1 MPFQEIQI
9 SLPILTH
16 LSIITSLEK
25 KIEARTGEVVA
36 AEARLADKER
46 QIENLK
52 RLLEQRYHSEYGNS
66 SRGSGEIN
74 KHLHLRSLL
83 KRCLQNLTIRS
94 TLSQSLAYF
103 VDSDFWRPYPFYPS
117 TL

>member
-1 MPFQEIQI
+1 MSIDC
-9 SLPILTH
+9 H

-52 RLLEQRYHSEYGNS
+52 RLLEQRYHSE
-66 SRGSGEIN
+66 
-74 KHLHLRSLL
+74 
-83 KRCLQNLTIRS
+83 
-94 TLSQSLAYF
+94 
-103 VDSDFWRPYPFYPS
+103 
-117 TL
+117 